1 MYAYAKEMLSILS
14 HVVDDQT
21 LIINQLVNMVEKT
34 IEEDRM
40 IHVFGT
46 GHSHMVG
53 VEVFVRAGG
62 LANVNAMM
70 DFDAVSISG
79 AVRGSKIER
88 ISGIADIIFDEH
100 DIHVDDLMFIV
111 SNSGRNAIPVE
122 MALRAKKEGITTVA
136 VTSMTQSQSQ
146 PSRHE
151 SGKKLYEITDFV
163 LDNGA
168 SNGDGAIVLSNRAV
182 TGGVSTISGMF
193 LLHTIFTEAIL
204 RLDKK
209 GFKTPLYTSQNVDGY
224 QNDELFERYKG
235 RVKFI

>member
-1 MYAYAKEMLSILS
+1 MYAYAKEMLSILNNT
-14 HVVDDQT
+14 VDSQT
-21 LIINQLVNMVEKT
+21 LIINQLINMVEKA

-79 AVRGSKIER
+79 AIRGSKIER
-88 ISGIADIIFDEH
+88 ISGIADIIFDDHE
-100 DIHVDDLMFIV
+100 IHGDDLMFIV
-111 SNSGRNAIPVE
+111 SNSGRNAIPIE
-122 MALRAKKEGITTVA
+122 MALRAKKEGVTSIA
-136 VTSMTQSQSQ
+136 VTSLIQSKSQ
-146 PSRHE
+146 PSRHS

-168 SNGDGAIVLSNRAV
+168 ANGDGAITLSNRVV

-204 RLDKK
+204 RLEQK
-209 GFKTPLYTSQNVDGY
+209 GFRIPLYSSQNVDGY

-235 RVKFI
+235 RVKFL